1 MHEAYYEH
9 MANDIGVIAWHEDG
23 RWSVAELESED
34 LTEII
39 DRLKAQQ
46 TNGGAVGLISIDEEF
61 FIVARAL
68 GTTLQMMI
76 SDVTYA
82 LDNDLAADLVD
93 VLDLPFPEEDDE
105 SAPGGDI
112 DLLVDL
118 GLNVMELEV
127 LASDPELFPD
137 EAISAIAHRLGFGAQ
152 FDELLD

>member
-1 MHEAYYEH
+1 
-9 MANDIGVIAWHEDG
+9 MAEDIGVIAWHEDG
-23 RWSVAELESED
+23 RWSVAELETDD

-39 DRLKAQQ
+39 DRLKGQH
-46 TNGGAVGLISIDEEF
+46 TNGGAVALLSVNEDF

-68 GTTLQMMI
+68 GANLQMMI

-82 LDNDLAADLVD
+82 LEDDLAADLVD

-105 SAPGGDI
+105 SQPGGDI

-118 GLNVMELEV
+118 GVNVMEIEA

-137 EAISAIAHRLGFGAQ
+137 EAVSAIAHRLGFGEQ
-152 FDELLD
+152 FDELYD

>member
-1 MHEAYYEH
+1 
-9 MANDIGVIAWHEDG
+9 MAEDIGVIAWHEDG
-23 RWSVAELESED
+23 RWSVAELETDD

-39 DRLKAQQ
+39 DRLKGQH
-46 TNGGAVGLISIDEEF
+46 TNGGAVALLSVNEDF

-68 GTTLQMMI
+68 GTNLQMMI

-82 LDNDLAADLVD
+82 LEDDLAADLVD

-105 SAPGGDI
+105 SQPGGDI

-118 GLNVMELEV
+118 GMNVMEIEA

-137 EAISAIAHRLGFGAQ
+137 EAVSAIAHRLGFGAQ
-152 FDELLD
+152 FDELYD

>member
-1 MHEAYYEH
+1 

-23 RWSVAELESED
+23 RWSIAELDTED

-39 DRLKAQQ
+39 DRLKSVR
-46 TNGGAVGLISIDEEF
+46 TNGGAVGLISIDEDF

-68 GTTLQMMI
+68 GTSLQMMI
-76 SDVTYA
+76 SDVTFA
-82 LDNDLAADLVD
+82 IENDLAADLVD
-93 VLDLPFPEEDDE
+93 VLDLPFPEDDDE
-105 SAPGGDI
+105 SQPGGDV

-118 GLNVMELEV
+118 GLNVMEIEA

-152 FDELLD
+152 FDELFD

>member
-1 MHEAYYEH
+1 
-9 MANDIGVIAWHEDG
+9 MAEDIGVIAWHEDG
-23 RWSVAELESED
+23 RWSVAELETDD

-39 DRLKAQQ
+39 DRLKGQH
-46 TNGGAVGLISIDEEF
+46 TNGGAVALLSVSEDF

-68 GTTLQMMI
+68 GTNLQMMI

-82 LDNDLAADLVD
+82 LEDDLAADLVD

-105 SAPGGDI
+105 SQPGGDI

-118 GLNVMELEV
+118 GMNVMEIEA

-137 EAISAIAHRLGFGAQ
+137 EAVSAIAHRLGFGAQ
-152 FDELLD
+152 FDELYD

>member
-1 MHEAYYEH
+1 
-9 MANDIGVIAWHEDG
+9 MAEDIGVIAWHEDG
-23 RWSVAELESED
+23 RWSVAELETDD

-39 DRLKAQQ
+39 DRLKGQR
-46 TNGGAVGLISIDEEF
+46 TNGGAVALICVEDEF
-61 FIVARAL
+61 FIIARAL
-68 GTTLQMMI
+68 GTSLQMMI

-93 VLDLPFPEEDDE
+93 VLDLPFPDEDDE

-118 GLNVMELEV
+118 GMSVMEIEV

-137 EAISAIAHRLGFGAQ
+137 EAISAIAHRLGFGPQ
-152 FDELLD
+152 FDELYDDLSD